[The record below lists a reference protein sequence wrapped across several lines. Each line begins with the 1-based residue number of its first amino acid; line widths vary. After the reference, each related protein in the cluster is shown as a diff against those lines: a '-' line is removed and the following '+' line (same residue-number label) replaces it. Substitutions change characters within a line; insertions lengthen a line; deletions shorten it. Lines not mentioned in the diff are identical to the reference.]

1 MISKVISSAS
11 FRRACQYVLGKDG
24 AYILASDGVREHCP
38 RLMADDFEAQAELR
52 RTISRPCFHAVL
64 SFPPGEKVTDELMVD
79 LAGKYLD
86 GIGMV
91 GTQFAV
97 VRHAD
102 TEHPHVHIIANRVNF
117 QGKAITDSMIGR
129 RAKAVAQELTRE
141 FGLRPAEKKD
151 ISRTQ
156 VKAMSEPEQ
165 IRYRIYSAISSSLKG
180 CTDLDELARR
190 LKVRGIETVV
200 KFRSGTQEAQ
210 GISFKLGDFCFKGS
224 AVDRKFSL
232 ANLKKTIESQPQIPR
247 KSVARNLPIHH
258 QKSSVAY
265 SCVRAAFPA
274 QEVMKVMAG
283 FLEELLKPEFV
294 NNQVP
299 HELLREARKK
309 KKRRGLSR

>member
-11 FRRACQYVLGKDG
+11 FRRTCQYVLGKDG

-38 RLMADDFEAQAELR
+38 RLMADDFEMQAELR
-52 RTISRPCFHAVL
+52 RSISRPCFHAVL
-64 SFPPGEKVTDELMVD
+64 SFPPGEKVTDELLAE

-91 GTQFAV
+91 GTQFAMI
-97 VRHAD
+97 RHTD
-102 TEHPHVHIIANRVNF
+102 TEHPHVHIIANRVDF

-151 ISRTQ
+151 ISKMQ
-156 VKAMSEPEQ
+156 VKAMSGPEQ
-165 IRYRIYSAISSSLKG
+165 IRYQIYSAITNSLKR

-200 KFRSGTQEAQ
+200 NFRNGTQEPQ
-210 GISFKLGDFCFKGS
+210 GISFRLGDFCFKGS

-232 ANLKKTIESQPQIPR
+232 AGLQ
-247 KSVARNLPIHH
+247 
-258 QKSSVAY
+258 
-265 SCVRAAFPA
+265 
-274 QEVMKVMAG
+274 KVMAAQQQISVSRSVSAG
-283 FLEELLKPEFV
+283 NIPIQQSFLKAESVRVAFGVDWFFNKIEGIIKELFNPEYLC
-294 NNQVP
+294 NKN
-299 HELLREARKK
+299 
-309 KKRRGLSR
+309 